1 MKNGSASVGKSL
13 LRRAA
18 PSLTR
23 QPRRAIPAAAN
34 AGRVVVNGGWYY
46 DTEMTSQKKRKSV
59 MRQVMIV
66 TGGSQGIGE
75 AIARLAAARGY
86 AVALTYQSN
95 QAMAEAVVAGI
106 EAAGGQAVAI
116 HAEMADEASILALY
130 RTVDD
135 KFGPVTAVV
144 NNAGTPGTMGRID
157 TVTTHTLDHV
167 LAVNV
172 RAPFLMIREA
182 VARMAID
189 RGGAGGGIVNISSRA
204 AELGGAGE
212 WIHYAA
218 SKGALDSLTIGAAK
232 ELAARGIRVNAVSP
246 GLIQTDLHA
255 RAGLPDRL
263 TRMVGGVPMGRVGS
277 TEEVAT
283 AVLWLLSPEASYIT
297 GVIVPISGGR

>member
-1 MKNGSASVGKSL
+1 
-13 LRRAA
+13 
-18 PSLTR
+18 
-23 QPRRAIPAAAN
+23 
-34 AGRVVVNGGWYY
+34 
-46 DTEMTSQKKRKSV
+46 

-75 AIARLAAARGY
+75 AVARLAAARGY

-95 QAMAEAVVAGI
+95 KALADAVVADI
-106 EAAGGQAVAI
+106 EAAGGRAIAVR
-116 HAEMADEASILALY
+116 AEMADEASILALY
-130 RTVDD
+130 RAVDE
-135 KFGPVTAVV
+135 KLGPVTALV
-144 NNAGTPGTMGRID
+144 NNAGTPGTMGKID
-157 TVTTHTLDHV
+157 TVTTETLDTV

-182 VARMAID
+182 VARMATD
-189 RGGAGGGIVNISSRA
+189 RGGAGGSIVNISSRA

-218 SKGALDSLTIGAAK
+218 SKGAVDSLTIGASK

-263 TRMVGGVPMGRVGS
+263 ARMVGGVPLGRVGS
-277 TEEVAT
+277 TDEVAT

>member
-1 MKNGSASVGKSL
+1 M
-13 LRRAA
+13 
-18 PSLTR
+18 
-23 QPRRAIPAAAN
+23 QP
-34 AGRVVVNGGWYY
+34 
-46 DTEMTSQKKRKSV
+46 
-59 MRQVMIV
+59 VMIV

-75 AIARLAAARGY
+75 AVGRLAAQRGY

-95 QAMAEAVVAGI
+95 EAMARAVVADI
-106 EAAGGQAVAI
+106 TAAGGKAIAVR
-116 HAEMADEASILALY
+116 AEMADEDSILALY
-130 RTVDD
+130 RTVEAEL
-135 KFGPVTAVV
+135 GPVTALV
-144 NNAGTPGTMGRID
+144 NNAGTPGPMGKID
-157 TVTTHTLDHV
+157 TVTAQTLDTV

-182 VARMAID
+182 VARMATD
-189 RGGAGGGIVNISSRA
+189 RGGAGGAIVNVSSRA

-218 SKGALDSLTIGAAK
+218 SKGALDSLTVGASK
-232 ELAARGIRVNAVSP
+232 ELAQRGIRVNAVSP

-263 TRMVGGVPMGRVGS
+263 TRLVGGVPMGRVGS
-277 TEEVAT
+277 TDEVAT

>member
-1 MKNGSASVGKSL
+1 
-13 LRRAA
+13 
-18 PSLTR
+18 
-23 QPRRAIPAAAN
+23 
-34 AGRVVVNGGWYY
+34 
-46 DTEMTSQKKRKSV
+46 
-59 MRQVMIV
+59 MRQVLIV

-75 AIARLAAARGY
+75 AVARLAATRGY

-95 QAMAEAVVAGI
+95 RAMAEKVAADIG
-106 EAAGGQAVAI
+106 AAGGTAIAVR
-116 HAEMADEASILALY
+116 AEMADEDSILNLY
-130 RTVDD
+130 RTVDERL
-135 KFGPVTAVV
+135 GPVTTLV
-144 NNAGTPGTMGRID
+144 NNAGTPGKMGRID
-157 TVTTHTLDHV
+157 TINADMLDTV

-182 VARMAID
+182 VARMATD
-189 RGGAGGGIVNISSRA
+189 RGGSGGSIVNISSRA

-232 ELAARGIRVNAVSP
+232 ELAPQGIRVNAVSP

-277 TEEVAT
+277 SDEVAT

-297 GVIVPISGGR
+297 GVILPISGGR

>member
-1 MKNGSASVGKSL
+1 M
-13 LRRAA
+13 
-18 PSLTR
+18 
-23 QPRRAIPAAAN
+23 Q
-34 AGRVVVNGGWYY
+34 
-46 DTEMTSQKKRKSV
+46 
-59 MRQVMIV
+59 QVMIV

-95 QAMAEAVVAGI
+95 RALADAVVADI
-106 EAAGGQAVAI
+106 AAAGGKAI
-116 HAEMADEASILALY
+116 AIGAEMAEEDSILALY
-130 RTVDD
+130 RTVDEMW
-135 KFGPVTAVV
+135 GPVTALV
-144 NNAGTPGTMGRID
+144 NNAGTPGPMGKID
-157 TVTTHTLDHV
+157 TVTAQTLDTV

-182 VARMAID
+182 VARMATD
-189 RGGAGGGIVNISSRA
+189 RGGTGGAIVNISSRA
-204 AELGGAGE
+204 AEIGGAGE

-218 SKGALDSLTIGAAK
+218 SKGALDSLTIGASK

-263 TRMVGGVPMGRVGS
+263 TRLVGGVPMGRAGS
-277 TEEVAT
+277 TGEVAT

>member
-1 MKNGSASVGKSL
+1 
-13 LRRAA
+13 
-18 PSLTR
+18 
-23 QPRRAIPAAAN
+23 
-34 AGRVVVNGGWYY
+34 
-46 DTEMTSQKKRKSV
+46 

-75 AIARLAAARGY
+75 AVARLAAKRGF

-95 QAMAEAVVAGI
+95 KAMADAVVADI
-106 EAAGGQAVAI
+106 QAGGGTAI
-116 HAEMADEASILALY
+116 AIRAEMADEASIKALY
-130 RTVDD
+130 QTVDE
-135 KFGPVTAVV
+135 KLGSVTALV
-144 NNAGTPGTMGRID
+144 NNAGTPGTMGKID
-157 TVTTHTLDHV
+157 TVTTETLDNV

-182 VARMAID
+182 ISRMATD
-189 RGGAGGGIVNISSRA
+189 RGGSGGAIVNVSSRA

-218 SKGALDSLTIGAAK
+218 SKGAVDSLTIGASK

-263 TRMVGGVPMGRVGS
+263 ARMVGGVPMGRVGS
-277 TEEVAT
+277 TDEVAT